1 MTSTASQPQFRAALP
16 SVVQVPPPRR
26 ELRRAVVGTSTVMLA
41 MLVVLATAAIAI
53 LRNRSISLAWEDFA
67 WFLCAAVLLALSFA
81 GTLHFLFLR
90 ITLPIEQMTAAMR
103 QLCLDD
109 LDAEIPALDRTDE
122 IGAMAKSMQC
132 LKERLAERLA
142 LLHSIEAAGGHAEQ
156 RRKRIDALVA
166 EFRSIVGDA
175 LQKVTAHSDEMSIA
189 ADGLS
194 SMAGQSAQRARAA
207 ADATGAA
214 SLNVHT
220 VARASEELSASISE
234 IEHQVVRTRGV
245 VLAAARTTERTTQT
259 IDSLAETAQRIGEII
274 GLIQTIAA
282 QTNLL
287 ALNATIEAARAGEAG
302 RGFAVVA
309 QEVKSLA
316 GQTARATERIAEHVA
331 AIQSATG
338 GAVEAIASIASTMN
352 QAEGFTAGIAV
363 AVEEQASATNE
374 IARSVTEAAQGT
386 ELAAQNMEGLTSVVG
401 ATDHSAA
408 KVLQAANHVAAEAKY
423 LSVTIDHFLNAVA
436 GA

>member
-1 MTSTASQPQFRAALP
+1 MTSTASQTEFQAAQP
-16 SVVQVPPPRR
+16 SVAQLPPPRR
-26 ELRRAVVGTSTVMLA
+26 VLRRALVGTSTVLLA
-41 MLVVLATAAIAI
+41 MLVVLATAAIAF
-53 LRNRSISLAWEDFA
+53 LRNRSVLLAWEDFA
-67 WFLCAAVLLALSFA
+67 WFLGGAVLLALSFA
-81 GTLHFLFLR
+81 GTLHFVFLR

-103 QLCLDD
+103 QLCLGD
-109 LDAEIPALDRTDE
+109 LDVEIPALDRADD
-122 IGAMAKSMQC
+122 IGAMAKSVQC
-132 LKERLAERLA
+132 FKERLAERLA
-142 LLHSIEAAGGHAEQ
+142 LQQAVELAGGAAEQ
-156 RRKRIDALVA
+156 RQKRIDALVA
-166 EFRSIVGDA
+166 EFRSTVGDA
-175 LQKVTAHSDEMSIA
+175 LQKVTANSDEMSIA

-194 SMAGQSAQRARAA
+194 SMAAQSAQRARAA

-234 IEHQVVRTRGV
+234 IEHQVVRTRSV
-245 VLAAARTTERTTQT
+245 VLEAARTTERTTQT

-274 GLIQTIAA
+274 GLIQAIAA

-316 GQTARATERIAEHVA
+316 SQTARATDRIAEHVA
-331 AIQSATG
+331 AIQNATS
-338 GAVEAIASIASTMN
+338 GAVEAIASIASTMS

-363 AVEEQASATNE
+363 AVEEQASATSE
-374 IARSVTEAAQGT
+374 ISRSVTEAAQGT
-386 ELAAQNMEGLTSVVG
+386 KLAAQNMEGLTSVVG

-408 KVLQAANHVAAEAKY
+408 KVQQAANHVAAQAKH
-423 LSVTIDHFLNAVA
+423 LNVTIDHFLKAVA
-436 GA
+436 AA